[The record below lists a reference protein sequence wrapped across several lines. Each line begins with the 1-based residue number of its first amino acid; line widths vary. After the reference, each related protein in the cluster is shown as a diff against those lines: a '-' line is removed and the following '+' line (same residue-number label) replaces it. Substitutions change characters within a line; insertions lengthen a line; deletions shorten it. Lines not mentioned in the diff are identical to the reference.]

1 MKNFLVKK
9 ENKLSDNERWNFVVD
24 RLRNSPPPVFSA
36 VSGRRNLVDSNSP
49 ASPGLALNF
58 RQTLRSN
65 VARTSERAPNKLL
78 IRATR
83 SSPPRSN
90 TPRLG
95 FRSRFSSFHYS
106 LAYLACTLPSP
117 PSPPISIRNWCRF
130 TRRKSIVSSRKIFI
144 FAVSLKLANR
154 SEILIPFPLGSVCF
168 EHRLVSRSYFC

>member
-1 MKNFLVKK
+1 MRD
-9 ENKLSDNERWNFVVD
+9 EILSLIGSATPHPPF
-24 RLRNSPPPVFSA
+24 SPPY
-36 VSGRRNLVDSNSP
+36 P
-49 ASPGLALNF
+49 AGETWLTRILRQAPGWRWTF
-58 RQTLRSN
+58 GKHYDQTWR
-65 VARTSERAPNKLL
+65 ERHGAPNKLL

-154 SEILIPFPLGSVCF
+154 SEILIPFPLRSVCF